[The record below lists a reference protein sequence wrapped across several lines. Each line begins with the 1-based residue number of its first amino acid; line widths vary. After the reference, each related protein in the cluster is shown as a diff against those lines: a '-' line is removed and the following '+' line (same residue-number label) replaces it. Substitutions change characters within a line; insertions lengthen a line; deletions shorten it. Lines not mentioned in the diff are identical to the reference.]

1 MLSSLYF
8 FESLLLL
15 LGCNGV
21 GCLGALTFSEKEKGA
36 QTVVVRYLSEHIVR
50 WWLTATRCSEIEI
63 LPSAPFIRLY
73 RLPRCGGASRGVCAY
88 RTKLETDLMRELNAP
103 MLASGPT
110 RPNWPSPYSHTSLV
124 DIHGSYSLFT
134 LLKSSTSEKITLLH
148 VSKCFLM
155 WFIMLLVMVLAGLS
169 LIYFVEKKHA
179 FI

>member
-1 MLSSLYF
+1 MVGSHKVLGDRDLAICTVYSVISVTTMRRCIAWCLS
-8 FESLLLL
+8 
-15 LGCNGV
+15 
-21 GCLGALTFSEKEKGA
+21 
-36 QTVVVRYLSEHIVR
+36 
-50 WWLTATRCSEIEI
+50 
-63 LPSAPFIRLY
+63 
-73 RLPRCGGASRGVCAY
+73 AY

-124 DIHGSYSLFT
+124 DVNGSYSLFT

-155 WFIMLLVMVLAGLS
+155 WFIMLLVVVLAGLS
-169 LIYFVEKKHA
+169 LIYFIEKMHA